1 MVWKL
6 GCGDRIKFWEDK
18 WTHGGTA
25 LAAKYPR
32 LYLITCQ
39 QNHLIQQMG
48 DHKGTGWEWDFKW
61 RRHLFDSEVSMAD
74 SFINEVAGVKVQFN
88 CRDDWVWK
96 PDPSGKYSAKTDY
109 DMLRG
114 DAV

>member
-1 MVWKL
+1 M
-6 GCGDRIKFWEDK
+6 
-18 WTHGGTA
+18 
-25 LAAKYPR
+25 
-32 LYLITCQ
+32 
-39 QNHLIQQMG
+39 
-48 DHKGTGWEWDFKW
+48 
-61 RRHLFDSEVSMAD
+61 FDSEVSMAD